1 MLMLPCGVGFGHADD
16 VSSDRLQ
23 ALHVVVVV
31 LSGVAVGLTFHVVK
45 ENSDVFF
52 IPDHVGISI
61 RSVDVNVGRF
71 SVVLPPWS

>member
-1 MLMLPCGVGFGHADD
+1 MLPCCVGFSHSDY

-23 ALHVVVVV
+23 ARHVVVVV
-31 LSGVAVGLTFHVVK
+31 LSGVAVGKTFHVLK
-45 ENSDVFF
+45 ENSYVFF

-71 SVVLPPWS
+71 PVVLPPWS